1 MPSHKQSARTQ
12 KRICDAFLDYC
23 ITNNEVPTVTQ
34 LCALLKIDRGTFYNY
49 YSSILDIADTLIH
62 DLDLKNQPYRQFT
75 GQITLALTEK
85 IMRIG
90 EINPKAMMVL
100 LNPALNLPYRSYIRS
115 TIFDVLSE
123 ATHQQSETEET
134 YLVEFVTD
142 GILNT
147 YYRWLKM
154 QDIAFSELTALVY
167 RLVSKII

>member
-12 KRICDAFLDYC
+12 KRICDTFLDYC
-23 ITNNEVPTVTQ
+23 ITKNEVPTATQ
-34 LCALLKIDRGTFYNY
+34 LCASLKIDRGTFYNY
-49 YSSILDIADTLIH
+49 YSSISDITDTLMH
-62 DLDLKNQPYRQFT
+62 ELDLQNQPYRQFA
-75 GQITLALTEK
+75 GRITLELTEK

-90 EINPKAMMVL
+90 EKKPKAMMVL

-115 TIFDVLSE
+115 TIFDVLLETTHRQSE
-123 ATHQQSETEET
+123 AEEI

-154 QDIAFSELTALVY
+154 QDISFAELTALVY
-167 RLVSKII
+167 NMVSKII